1 MTTLKDQLSVV
12 VKAQLDFQQK
22 IENQMSMLQTM
33 MQTVCQLVNN
43 ELIANKRCAGNCTP
57 QTTASSTLNS
67 ARNRR
72 DPSDFPMA
80 EPRQNWSSNN
90 SHLHVQK
97 PRANSTD
104 EIISI
109 TQRMSSG

>member
-1 MTTLKDQLSVV
+1 M
-12 VKAQLDFQQK
+12 
-22 IENQMSMLQTM
+22 ENQMSMLQTM

-43 ELIANKRCAGNCTP
+43 ELIANKRCSGSCTP
-57 QTTASSTLNS
+57 QTTTTTGSALNS

-72 DPSDFPMA
+72 DPTDFPMA

-90 SHLHVQK
+90 SHMNVQK

-104 EIISI
+104 EIITI